1 MDLDMSGSYCGK
13 AEKIFNDWR
22 FFSGSAMTLG
32 RVESFP
38 RGSLPST
45 VNVQLSNRG
54 LWRQFHGQ
62 TTEMIITKL
71 GRRMFPAI
79 QVSITGLEPHVKYHV
94 LLEIAPASQRRH
106 KYVGS
111 GWTVAGNAEVQSPPH
126 KRLYLHPD
134 SPATGKH
141 WGQQPVSF
149 AKLKLTN
156 NNVDHHNNIV
166 LTSMHKY
173 IPKIWIIQSDGL
185 GSISNIYSQ
194 PSACFTFEE
203 TEFIAVTAYQ
213 NESITKLK
221 IDNNPFAKGFRD
233 TGHYRCK
240 RKLEESQENSQ
251 EEDPRT
257 PGTPE
262 PERMEKIER
271 IEVEESNENG
281 DSSDRRQLEGL

>member
-1 MDLDMSGSYCGK
+1 
-13 AEKIFNDWR
+13 
-22 FFSGSAMTLG
+22 MTLG
-32 RVESFP
+32 RMESFP
-38 RGSLPST
+38 RSSLPSS

-54 LWRQFHGQ
+54 LWRQFHGE

-79 QVSITGLEPHVKYHV
+79 QVSITGLEPHVKYYV

-106 KYVGS
+106 KYVGNPEKNTNDDVKRKHQ

-156 NNVDHHNNIV
+156 NTVDHHNNIV

-173 IPKIWIIQSDGL
+173 LPKIWIIQSDGL

-194 PSACFTFEE
+194 PSACFSFEE

-221 IDNNPFAKGFRD
+221 IDNNPFAKGFRE

-240 RKLEESQENSQ
+240 RKLEESSENSQ
-251 EEDPRT
+251 EEE

-262 PERMEKIER
+262 TPKNSEKIER
-271 IEVEESNENG
+271 IEIEESNVKG
-281 DSSDRRQLEGL
+281 